1 MSALLEAI
9 VVGAGPA
16 GSAAATVLASCGHR
30 VLLIDRAAF
39 PRDKPCGDYCNP
51 GAVRML
57 SELGCRDDVVA
68 AGAVP
73 ISSMSVFAQDGT
85 GFEAPFPS
93 GQGLLVPRLR
103 LDACLVAHA
112 VRSGAEILEGTRITG
127 IRLGDGYVEAHA
139 DHARIRSVRA
149 RLLIAADGMHSTIAH
164 RLGVLPGGP
173 RGRYTVGAYFSG
185 LRGIVP
191 RGELHLGPNLYGG
204 VAHFGEGTANVC
216 LALPRYAFYHRHPE
230 QAFHAGLQRLPHLT
244 DILAGARRES
254 AYRCSGPVG
263 FVAHKVVTDRV
274 LFAGDAAG
282 QVEPMTGQGIS
293 FALQSG
299 YLAAKAAAHAL
310 VRGDLSREALQ
321 PYARERARQFAG
333 RLKVARWIQ
342 HLVFRTPLT
351 PHLVKRLATH
361 PGLARQ
367 LLGVTGDVV
376 AADPFRVLGFM
387 LRLSVGADA
396 HDP

>member
-1 MSALLEAI
+1 MSALLDAL

-16 GSAAATVLASCGHR
+16 GSAAATVLANCGHR
-30 VLLIDRAAF
+30 VLLIDRAHF

-51 GAVRML
+51 GAERTL
-57 SELGCRDDVVA
+57 SELGCRDDIIA

-73 ISSMSVFAQDGT
+73 ISSMIVLAQDRT

-103 LDACLVAHA
+103 LDARLLAHA
-112 VRSGAEILEGTRITG
+112 GRCGADVLEGTRITG
-127 IRLGDGYVEAHA
+127 IRLDDDYVEAQA

-149 RLLIAADGMHSTIAH
+149 RLLIAADGMHSVIGH
-164 RLGVLPGGP
+164 RVGILTGSL

-185 LRGIVP
+185 LRGVAP

-216 LALPRYAFYHRHPE
+216 LALPRSTFHHRTPE
-230 QAFHAGLQRLPHLT
+230 QAFHAGLRCLPTLE
-244 DILAGARRES
+244 DILGGARRES

-263 FVAHKVVTDRV
+263 FVAHDVVADRV

-282 QVEPMTGQGIS
+282 QIEPMTGQGIS
-293 FALQSG
+293 FALRSG
-299 YLAAKAAAHAL
+299 VLAAQTAARAL
-310 VRGDLSREALQ
+310 RRGDLSRAALR
-321 PYARERARQFAG
+321 PYARRRAQEFAH
-333 RLKVARWIQ
+333 RLRVARWVQ
-342 HLVFRTPLT
+342 HLVFRTRLAPY
-351 PHLVKRLATH
+351 LVKRLATH
-361 PGLARQ
+361 PGLASQ
-367 LLGVTGDVV
+367 ILGATGDVV
-376 AADPFRVLGFM
+376 SPTTISVLGFL
-387 LRLSVGADA
+387 LRLSMGFDA